1 MQYEKDGDTY
11 IIYLE
16 QGESIMAILTQFC
29 KDHQII
35 NGQIS
40 GIGAI
45 KEIELG
51 SYDLKNQE
59 YITHKFDDIWELISY
74 QANIQLKD
82 EEPFIHAHINISDHN
97 LTVKGGHLFE
107 EKVAIVGEFILR
119 NINSSGK
126 RVLNSEIGL
135 ACMNLGGQDN
145 LWNVK

>member
-1 MQYEKDGDTY
+1 MQYEKNGDTY

-29 KDHQII
+29 IDHQII

-51 SYDLKNQE
+51 VYDLKNQE
-59 YITHKFDDIWELISY
+59 YIIHKLDETWELTSY

-82 EEPFIHAHINISDHN
+82 EEPFIHAHINISDHD
-97 LTVKGGHLFE
+97 LTAKGGHLFE
-107 EKVAIVGEFILR
+107 AKVAVVGEFILR
-119 NINSSGK
+119 IINSSGK
-126 RVLNSEIGL
+126 RVFNPEIGL
-135 ACMNLGGQDN
+135 PCMSLG
-145 LWNVK
+145 K

>member
-1 MQYEKDGDTY
+1 MQYEKDSDSY

-16 QGESIMAILTQFC
+16 QGESIMAKLTQFC
-29 KDHQII
+29 KDHRII

-51 SYDLKNQE
+51 TYDLKNQK
-59 YITHKFDDIWELISY
+59 YITHKLDDIWELTSY

-82 EEPFIHAHINISDHN
+82 EEPFIHAHINISDHD

-107 EKVAIVGEFILR
+107 AIVAVVGEFILT

-126 RVLNSEIGL
+126 RLFNPNIGL
-135 ACMNLGGQDN
+135 ACMHLGR
-145 LWNVK
+145 

>member
-1 MQYEKDGDTY
+1 MQYQKDGDTY

-16 QGESIMAILTQFC
+16 KDESIMAKLTQFC
-29 KDHQII
+29 KDHQIK

-59 YITHKFDDIWELISY
+59 YIIHKLDDIWELTSY

-82 EEPFIHAHINISDHN
+82 GEPFIHAHINISDHD
-97 LTVKGGHLFE
+97 LKAKGGHLFE
-107 EKVAIVGEFILR
+107 AKVAVVGEIILR
-119 NINSSGK
+119 KINTTGK
-126 RVLNSEIGL
+126 RELNPEIGL
-135 ACMNLGGQDN
+135 PCMVLSN
-145 LWNVK
+145 

>member
-1 MQYEKDGDTY
+1 MQYEKNGDTY

-16 QGESIMAILTQFC
+16 QGENIMAKLTQFC
-29 KDHQII
+29 KDNQII

-51 SYDLKNQE
+51 SYDLKNKE
-59 YITHKFDDIWELISY
+59 YITHKLADIWELTSY

-82 EEPFIHAHINISDHN
+82 EEPFIHAHINISDHD

-107 EKVAIVGEFILR
+107 AKVAVVGEIILR
-119 NINSSGK
+119 KINSKKFYFFKSW
-126 RVLNSEIGL
+126 I
-135 ACMNLGGQDN
+135 M
-145 LWNVK
+145 

>member
-1 MQYEKDGDTY
+1 
-11 IIYLE
+11 
-16 QGESIMAILTQFC
+16 MAILTQFC
-29 KDHQII
+29 IDHQII

-59 YITHKFDDIWELISY
+59 YITHKLDDTWELTSY

-82 EEPFIHAHINISDHN
+82 EEPFIHAHINISDHD

-107 EKVAIVGEFILR
+107 AKVAVVGEFILR

-126 RVLNSEIGL
+126 RVFNPEIGL
-135 ACMNLGGQDN
+135 PCMSLG
-145 LWNVK
+145 K

>member
-1 MQYEKDGDTY
+1 MQYEKDGYTY

-16 QGESIMAILTQFC
+16 QGESIMAMLTQFC

-40 GIGAI
+40 GLGAI

-59 YITHKFDDIWELISY
+59 YITHKLDDTWELTSY

-82 EEPFIHAHINISDHN
+82 GEPFIHAHINISDHD
-97 LTVKGGHLFE
+97 LTVKGGHLFDA
-107 EKVAIVGEFILR
+107 KFAVVGEFILR
-119 NINSSGK
+119 NINSNGK
-126 RVLNSEIGL
+126 RVFNSEIGL
-135 ACMNLGGQDN
+135 ACMNLGG
-145 LWNVK
+145 

>member
-1 MQYEKDGDTY
+1 MQYEKDSDSY

-16 QGESIMAILTQFC
+16 QGESIMAKLTQFC
-29 KDHQII
+29 KDHRII

-51 SYDLKNQE
+51 TYNLKNQE
-59 YITHKFDDIWELISY
+59 YITHKLDDIWELTSY

-82 EEPFIHAHINISDHN
+82 EEPFIHAHINISDHD

-107 EKVAIVGEFILR
+107 AIVAVVGEFILT

-126 RVLNSEIGL
+126 RLLNPKIGL
-135 ACMNLGGQDN
+135 ACMQLGG
-145 LWNVK
+145 

>member
-51 SYDLKNQE
+51 TYDLKNQE
-59 YITHKFDDIWELISY
+59 YITHKIHDIWELTSY

-82 EEPFIHAHINISDHN
+82 GEPFIHAHITLSDHN
-97 LTVKGGHLFE
+97 LNMKGGHLFE
-107 EKVAIVGEFILR
+107 AKVGAVGEFVLR
-119 NINSSGK
+119 KINTDGK
-126 RVLNSEIGL
+126 REHDPNIGL
-135 ACMNLGGQDN
+135 FCMAFND
-145 LWNVK
+145 

>member
-1 MQYEKDGDTY
+1 MQYEKDGYTY

-16 QGESIMAILTQFC
+16 QGESIMAMLTQFC

-40 GIGAI
+40 GLGAI

-59 YITHKFDDIWELISY
+59 YITHNLDDTWELTSY

-82 EEPFIHAHINISDHN
+82 GEPFIHAHINISDHD
-97 LTVKGGHLFE
+97 LTVKGGHLFDA
-107 EKVAIVGEFILR
+107 KVAVVGEFILR
-119 NINSSGK
+119 NINSNGK
-126 RVLNSEIGL
+126 RVFNSEIGL
-135 ACMNLGGQDN
+135 ACMNLGG
-145 LWNVK
+145 

>member
-16 QGESIMAILTQFC
+16 QGESIMASLTQFC

-51 SYDLKNQE
+51 AYDLKNQE
-59 YITHKFDDIWELISY
+59 YIIHKLDDTWELTSY

-82 EEPFIHAHINISDHN
+82 EETFIHSHINISDHD

-107 EKVAIVGEFILR
+107 AKVAVVGEFILR
-119 NINSSGK
+119 NINTSGK
-126 RVLNSEIGL
+126 RVFNTEIGL
-135 ACMNLGGQDN
+135 ACMALS
-145 LWNVK
+145 K

>member
-1 MQYEKDGDTY
+1 MQYEKDGYTY

-16 QGESIMAILTQFC
+16 QGESIIAMLTQFC

-40 GIGAI
+40 GLGAI

-59 YITHKFDDIWELISY
+59 YITHKLDDTWELTSY

-82 EEPFIHAHINISDHN
+82 GEPFIHAHINISDHD
-97 LTVKGGHLFE
+97 LTVKGGHLFDA
-107 EKVAIVGEFILR
+107 KVAVVGEFILR
-119 NINSSGK
+119 NINSNGK
-126 RVLNSEIGL
+126 RVFNSEIGL
-135 ACMNLGGQDN
+135 ACMNLGG
-145 LWNVK
+145 

>member
-1 MQYEKDGDTY
+1 MQYEKDGNTY

-29 KDHQII
+29 KDNQII

-59 YITHKFDDIWELISY
+59 YITHNLADTWELTSY

-82 EEPFIHAHINISDHN
+82 EEPFIHAHINISDHD

-107 EKVAIVGEFILR
+107 AKVAVVGEFILR
-119 NINSSGK
+119 NINSRGK
-126 RVLNSEIGL
+126 RVFNPEIGL
-135 ACMNLGGQDN
+135 ACMALG
-145 LWNVK
+145 K

>member
-11 IIYLE
+11 IIYLG

-29 KDHQII
+29 IDHQII

-51 SYDLKNQE
+51 SYDLKNQK
-59 YITHKFDDIWELISY
+59 YITHKRDETWELTSY

-82 EEPFIHAHINISDHN
+82 EEPFIHAHINISDHD

-107 EKVAIVGEFILR
+107 AKVAVVGEFILR

-126 RVLNSEIGL
+126 RVFNPEIGL
-135 ACMNLGGQDN
+135 PCMSLG
-145 LWNVK
+145 K

>member
-16 QGESIMAILTQFC
+16 QGESIMATLTEFC
-29 KDHQII
+29 IAHQII

-51 SYDLKNQE
+51 VYDLKNQE
-59 YITHKFDDIWELISY
+59 YITHKLEETWELTSY

-82 EEPFIHAHINISDHN
+82 EEPFIHAHINISDHD
-97 LTVKGGHLFE
+97 LTAKGGHLFE
-107 EKVAIVGEFILR
+107 AKVAVVGEFILR
-119 NINSSGK
+119 IINSSGK
-126 RVLNSEIGL
+126 RVFNPEIGL
-135 ACMNLGGQDN
+135 PCMSLG
-145 LWNVK
+145 K

>member
-29 KDHQII
+29 IDHQII

-51 SYDLKNQE
+51 SY
-59 YITHKFDDIWELISY
+59 
-74 QANIQLKD
+74 
-82 EEPFIHAHINISDHN
+82 
-97 LTVKGGHLFE
+97 
-107 EKVAIVGEFILR
+107 
-119 NINSSGK
+119 
-126 RVLNSEIGL
+126 
-135 ACMNLGGQDN
+135 
-145 LWNVK
+145 

>member
-16 QGESIMAILTQFC
+16 QGESIMAKLTQFC
-29 KDHQII
+29 KDHRII

-51 SYDLKNQE
+51 TYDLKNQE
-59 YITHKFDDIWELISY
+59 YITHKLDDIWELTSY

-82 EEPFIHAHINISDHN
+82 EEPFIHAHINISDHD
-97 LTVKGGHLFE
+97 LTAKGGHLFE
-107 EKVAIVGEFILR
+107 AKVAVVGEFILR
-119 NINSSGK
+119 IINSSGK
-126 RVLNSEIGL
+126 RVFNPEIGL
-135 ACMNLGGQDN
+135 PCMSLG
-145 LWNVK
+145 K

>member
-1 MQYEKDGDTY
+1 MQYEKDCDTY

-51 SYDLKNQE
+51 SY
-59 YITHKFDDIWELISY
+59 
-74 QANIQLKD
+74 
-82 EEPFIHAHINISDHN
+82 
-97 LTVKGGHLFE
+97 
-107 EKVAIVGEFILR
+107 
-119 NINSSGK
+119 
-126 RVLNSEIGL
+126 
-135 ACMNLGGQDN
+135 
-145 LWNVK
+145 

>member
-1 MQYEKDGDTY
+1 M
-11 IIYLE
+11 
-16 QGESIMAILTQFC
+16 
-29 KDHQII
+29 
-35 NGQIS
+35 
-40 GIGAI
+40 
-45 KEIELG
+45 
-51 SYDLKNQE
+51 
-59 YITHKFDDIWELISY
+59 ISY

-135 ACMNLGGQDN
+135 ACMNLGG
-145 LWNVK
+145 

>member
-16 QGESIMAILTQFC
+16 QGESIMASLTQFC
-29 KDHQII
+29 KDHQIV

-59 YITHKFDDIWELISY
+59 YIIHKLDDTWELTSY

-82 EEPFIHAHINISDHN
+82 EETFIHSHINISDHD

-107 EKVAIVGEFILR
+107 AKVAVVGEFILR
-119 NINSSGK
+119 NINTSGK
-126 RVLNSEIGL
+126 RVINTEIGL
-135 ACMNLGGQDN
+135 ACMALS
-145 LWNVK
+145 K